1 MNNAKILSA
10 VSAFIVLDNAGSVDW
25 EGTLGSIQAQM
36 EMELVENRESDLK
49 IEAALHSIYDSMDPG
64 IGLPTPVVV
73 QAVSASLA
81 GGNLQGQILFAAKV
95 EDFLGRTNRFVS
107 KRGRS
112 GGLFRI
118 G

>member
-1 MNNAKILSA
+1 MSKNILST
-10 VSAFIVLDNAGSVDW
+10 VSSFVSFSNDGSVDW
-25 EGTLGSIQAQM
+25 DITLSSIQTQMQM
-36 EMELVENRESDLK
+36 EMKENQEMDSL
-49 IEAALHSIYDSMDPG
+49 IETALHSIYDSMDPG

-73 QAVSASLA
+73 QTVSASLA
-81 GGNLQGQILFAAKV
+81 NGNLQEQIAFTAKV
-95 EDFLGRTNRFVS
+95 EDFLSRTNCFIS